1 MSPHVHAASRPDV
14 ANCRNPQVLSSGRKG
29 LVISKGDASS
39 HPAIHN
45 CAGVVQRRIKYASQ
59 MKEKKKLQ
67 TRLPDEARSQPE
79 LDSAQSVRSDVSCP
93 SVLVRSFREALV
105 FDQSSQAHQCTRLH
119 VLYCTCT
126 SCTVQHV
133 YTKNEFFSDSRSLFL
148 ARLLADV
155 HMFCPDG
162 LELSFCVIISTHS
175 ELSTFVP

>member
-29 LVISKGDASS
+29 LVISREMRVLTRLFTTAPESCSGESNMLAR
-39 HPAIHN
+39 
-45 CAGVVQRRIKYASQ
+45 G
-59 MKEKKKLQ
+59 KKKRNFKRDCQ
-67 TRLPDEARSQPE
+67 TKQDRSRSSIRHKVCGVTFRVLPFSSGLFGKLWYSIKAARPIN
-79 LDSAQSVRSDVSCP
+79 V
-93 SVLVRSFREALV
+93 
-105 FDQSSQAHQCTRLH
+105 H

-162 LELSFCVIISTHS
+162 LELSFCVI
-175 ELSTFVP
+175 